1 MLDAIS
7 KNFSLI
13 PLSHYH
19 LFFTLGK
26 MLAYGWGRN
35 VMIPKF

>member
-7 KNFSLI
+7 DNFSMI

-19 LFFTLGK
+19 LFLILGK
-26 MLAYGWGRN
+26 MLAYGWGRK
-35 VMIPKF
+35 VMIRKF